1 MSRRVIFT
9 ADDFG
14 LNESIN
20 DAIRQ
25 AHLHGVLTSAS
36 LMVNGDA
43 VGGAVTMAKALPD
56 FSVGLHLVLTSGKTS
71 LSQNEI
77 PHLTNRVGKFHN
89 DAVNAGLHFF
99 FDPRAR
105 RELRLEMRAQF
116 EAYARTGLPLSHIDG
131 HQHMHMHPAVFPI
144 LVELMNEFGVH
155 GIRIPRDDLKLA
167 LAYDPGSAPMKVLT
181 NTIFRGL
188 AAGQRRR
195 LASENFLVAERT
207 YGLLQSGHMNA
218 EYLLLVLGRST
229 CRTMEIYTHPKTG
242 SRMHELGPNPGD
254 LKALLD
260 PRVRR
265 ALAEYGFERVTYPD
279 LNEDISWSLRG

>member
-1 MSRRVIFT
+1 MSRKVIFT

-43 VGGAVTMAKALPD
+43 LDGAVAMAKALPD
-56 FSVGLHLVLTSGKTS
+56 LSVGLHLVLTAGRTC
-71 LSQNEI
+71 LPPTDI
-77 PHLTNRVGKFHN
+77 PHLTDRRGYFHE
-89 DAVNAGLHFF
+89 DPLAAGLRYF

-116 EAYARTGLPLSHIDG
+116 EAYARTGLPFSHVDG
-131 HQHMHMHPAVFPI
+131 HLHMHMHPAVLPT
-144 LVELMNEFGVH
+144 LVDLMNEFGVR
-155 GIRIPRDDLKLA
+155 GLRVPRDDLKLA
-167 LAYDPGSAPMKVLT
+167 LAYDPGFAPIKALT
-181 NTIFRGL
+181 NMIFRGL

-195 LASENFLVAERT
+195 WASEDLLAVERT

-218 EYLLLVLGRST
+218 DYLLLVLGRST
-229 CRTMEIYTHPKTG
+229 CRTMEIYAHPKTG

-254 LKALLD
+254 LQALLD

-265 ALAEYGFERVTYPD
+265 ALAQYGFERAAYPS
-279 LNEDISWSLRG
+279 LNGSIS